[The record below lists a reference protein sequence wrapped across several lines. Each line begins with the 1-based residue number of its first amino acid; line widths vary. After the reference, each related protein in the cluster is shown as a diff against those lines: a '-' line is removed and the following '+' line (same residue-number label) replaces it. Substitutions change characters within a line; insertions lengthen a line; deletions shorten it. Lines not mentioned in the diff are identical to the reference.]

1 MATTS
6 SVSAVENRIP
16 SVSNQSKLLTTT
28 QKLMKLKRR
37 LLSQSWY
44 INYYSRINK
53 LTLEK
58 FASRLKQVNLASK
71 TDIDNF
77 AKKIDFN
84 NQVQNFTSNKNELN
98 ELSKKVKAISTKGLT
113 KKLMDKFSVLNGTK

>member
-6 SVSAVENRIP
+6 SVSAVENRLP
-16 SVSNQSKLLTTT
+16 SVSNHSKLLTTT

-37 LLSQSWY
+37 LLSQLWY

-84 NQVQNFTSNKNELN
+84 NQLQNFTSNKNELN

>member
-16 SVSNQSKLLTTT
+16 SVSNHSKLLTTT

-37 LLSQSWY
+37 LLSQLWY

-58 FASRLKQVNLASK
+58 FSSRLKQVNLARK

>member
-16 SVSNQSKLLTTT
+16 SVSNHSKLLTTT

-37 LLSQSWY
+37 LLSQLWY

-98 ELSKKVKAISTKGLT
+98 ELSKKS
-113 KKLMDKFSVLNGTK
+113 